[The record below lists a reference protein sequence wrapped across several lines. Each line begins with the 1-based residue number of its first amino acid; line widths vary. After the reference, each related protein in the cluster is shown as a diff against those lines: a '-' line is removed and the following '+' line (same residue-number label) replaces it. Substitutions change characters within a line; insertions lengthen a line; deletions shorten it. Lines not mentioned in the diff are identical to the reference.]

1 MEDRKDIIREKILEE
16 EQLEMIKLSGI
27 RQKVFEILTLDKKYH
42 PKEIGIDPIFKL
54 ILSDCEANVSIDFII
69 NLEGL
74 SFMIIRCAQASLE
87 SWERYVTAFAR
98 AVKDYQIP
106 YAVITDGEMAIT
118 IDVINGNISHKRV
131 SELFTRQDALKI
143 IKDFQ
148 KTSCPPKRLEKE
160 KRIIYAFE
168 GIKCPTD
175 TH

>member
-1 MEDRKDIIREKILEE
+1 MEDKEDIIREEILEE
-16 EQLEMIKLSGI
+16 EQLEMIRLSGI

-42 PKEIGIDPIFKL
+42 PKEIGIDPVFKL
-54 ILSDCEANVSIDFII
+54 TLSDCEANVSIDFVI

-74 SFMIIRCAQASLE
+74 SFMIIRCAQTSLE

-106 YAVITDGEMAIT
+106 YAVITDGDLAT
-118 IDVINGNISHKRV
+118 VVDVINGTISHKTV
-131 SELFTRQDALKI
+131 NELFTRQDALRI

-148 KTSCPPKRLEKE
+148 KLPCSPKRLEKE

-168 GIKCPTD
+168 SIKCPTD
-175 TH
+175 IH